1 MLGTQWFW
9 KFFGITEQGSTLQYF
24 GITLQATPLRKVMC
38 KTNETK
44 KLTYRNS
51 ALSTGL
57 KAQDYSPL
65 SMARG
70 PFQRNKNICFTIAQ
84 RCSNPCKI
92 LTLYSIHFNGK
103 WMSKFPKTAFLPLGP
118 KKQITWKY
126 LFITREDG
134 KKKFQLKLMKLI
146 EEWKPSRNRQAKW
159 GIK

>member
-1 MLGTQWFW
+1 MVLDVLWD
-9 KFFGITEQGSTLQYF
+9 YF
-24 GITLQATPLRKVMC
+24 TGNSSEKRKVMC

-65 SMARG
+65 SLARG

-92 LTLYSIHFNGK
+92 LTLHSIHFNGK

-126 LFITREDG
+126 LFITREDRKKIPIKIDEIDRRMKAIKEQTG
-134 KKKFQLKLMKLI
+134 KMGNKITEKCRKLSHSP
-146 EEWKPSRNRQAKW
+146 E
-159 GIK
+159 GV